1 MGGPRTRTVEGW
13 VGPLFPTEIR
23 VTLRCKEHDVGSEF
37 EIGYFEWGAKRDVKK
52 YYGYTE
58 EDSAIAMQVGDW
70 KWSQEK
76 SKEVRDFYEERF
88 GHKITEEE
96 VQENATNTVVTAAAS
111 EAEAAEGQVTVGGEV
126 QGDPESVNGQDE
138 LGLFGEALFYHD
150 YGERGEEDI
159 LRREEKLKR
168 EETTKRVTK

>member
-1 MGGPRTRTVEGW
+1 M

-88 GHKITEEE
+88 GHRSQRRKFKRMQRIPWLQPQL
-96 VQENATNTVVTAAAS
+96 VK
-111 EAEAAEGQVTVGGEV
+111 
-126 QGDPESVNGQDE
+126 
-138 LGLFGEALFYHD
+138 
-150 YGERGEEDI
+150 
-159 LRREEKLKR
+159 LRQPKGR
-168 EETTKRVTK
+168 